1 MHLLPI
7 LFVFVPIFTAI
18 FIYLFKSDRLSW
30 IVFVGQ
36 ALLIGL
42 FVYYV
47 IEMPADK
54 THLLVIGGTNQLIR
68 ISFYN
73 DITSLSFIA
82 LTLFMW
88 LVILLYTYNT
98 NRKENKFLF
107 FLMFLE
113 GIFLGLIQTNDLFN
127 MFVFL
132 ELIAILVT
140 ILIAYKKTGS
150 SFRAGIYYLL
160 LNTVAAMMFL
170 VGIILI
176 YYTYGTINIQIVMQL
191 MGENSESMT
200 IKLAYILMLSGI
212 SVKAALFPLFTW
224 LPKAHGVAQ
233 STISALLSGL
243 VVKGALYML
252 IRINH
257 QMFALAEYQTS
268 DMLFWIGTTTALVGV
283 MFALSQ
289 KDLKQILAYHT
300 VSQVGIMVMGLSA
313 MEGLSYIGGLMHIF
327 NHALFKSLLFLG
339 AGIIIKA
346 YQTKKVYEIRGV
358 FRTMPWTAILLIVG
372 MLSITG
378 APFFNGFVSKSLIKY
393 EFKYDMIKMVLFT
406 LINIGTVTSFIKFST
421 ILFGPKQ
428 KIKYPRNYKQHI
440 GMSLMALMCLLIG
453 ILYLWLGKS
462 IYQIDL
468 SYVHLFDVWS
478 FLDYAI
484 YLGIGYLFYRY
495 VIHPDYKPTQKLRE
509 FSLTFENANFL
520 FIAYIVT
527 IGLVVILQ
535 K

>member
-1 MHLLPI
+1 MQLIPLA
-7 LFVFVPIFTAI
+7 LVFIPIFTAVI
-18 FIYLFKSDRLSW
+18 IYLFKPGKW
-30 IVFVGQ
+30 AWFVFLGQ
-36 ALLIGL
+36 ALLI
-42 FVYYV
+42 FSFISYV
-47 IEMPADK
+47 LWLPDSL
-54 THLLVIGGTNQLIR
+54 TDLLVIGGTNQMIR

-73 DITSLSFIA
+73 DITSLSFIG
-82 LTLFMW
+82 LTLLMW
-88 LVILLYTYNT
+88 LVILMYTYNT

-113 GIFLGLIQTNDLFN
+113 GIFLGLLQTNDLFN

-140 ILIAYKKTGS
+140 ILISYKKTGS
-150 SFRAGIYYLL
+150 SFRAAIYYLL

-170 VGIILI
+170 IGIILI
-176 YYTYGTINIQIVMQL
+176 YYSYGNINIQVVMS
-191 MGENSESMT
+191 MMAEHSDTMT

-257 QMFALAEYQTS
+257 QMFLGAGYNTAE
-268 DMLFWIGTTTALVGV
+268 MLFWIGVTTAIVGV

-313 MEGLSYIGGLMHIF
+313 MEGLSYMGGFLHIF
-327 NHALFKSLLFLG
+327 NHALFKSLLFMG
-339 AGIIIKA
+339 AGIVIKA
-346 YQTKKVYEIRGV
+346 YQTKKVYEIKGV

-372 MLSITG
+372 MLSISG
-378 APFFNGFVSKSLIKY
+378 APFFNGFVSKSLVKY
-393 EFKYDMIKMVLFT
+393 AFKYDMLKMILFT
-406 LINIGTVTSFIKFST
+406 IINIGTVTSFIKFST

-428 KIKYPRNYKQHI
+428 KINYPKNYKQHL
-440 GMSLMALMCLLIG
+440 GMSVIAVLCLLIG
-453 ILYLWLGKS
+453 VLYVPMGQWLYKV
-462 IYQIDL
+462 DL
-468 SYVHLFDVWS
+468 SYVHLFDVMS
-478 FLDYAI
+478 FVDYAL
-484 YLGIGYLFYRY
+484 YVGVGYLFYQY
-495 VIHPDYKPTQKLRE
+495 VIHKDYVPIQKIRG
-509 FSLTFENANFL
+509 FQLTFENANFL
-520 FIAYIVT
+520 YIVYIAI
-527 IGLVVILQ
+527 IGLVVIL
-535 K
+535 

>member
-1 MHLLPI
+1 MNLIPL
-7 LFVFVPIFTAI
+7 LFVFIPIFTAVI
-18 FIYLFKSDRLSW
+18 IYLFKTDKFAW

-36 ALLIGL
+36 IALIVL
-42 FVYYV
+42 FVLYLNWLPSSLTQY
-47 IEMPADK
+47 
-54 THLLVIGGTNQLIR
+54 LVIGGTDERIR

-73 DITSLSFIA
+73 DITSLSFIG
-82 LTLFMW
+82 LTLLLW
-88 LVILLYTYNT
+88 LVILLYTFNT

-107 FLMFLE
+107 FLLFLE
-113 GIFLGLIQTNDLFN
+113 GVFLGLIQTNDLFN

-140 ILIAYKKTGS
+140 ILIAYKKTGA
-150 SFRAGIYYLL
+150 SFRAAIYYLL

-176 YYTYGTINIQIVMQL
+176 YYSYGTINIQIVKEL
-191 MGENSESMT
+191 IGEHSDTMT

-257 QMFALAEYQTS
+257 QMFLGAGYQTE
-268 DMLFWIGTTTALVGV
+268 DLLFWVGTATALVGV

-300 VSQVGIMVMGLSA
+300 VSQVGLMIMGLSA
-313 MEGLSYIGGLMHIF
+313 IQGLSYFGGFMHIF
-327 NHALFKSLLFLG
+327 NHALFKSLLFMG
-339 AGIIIKA
+339 AGIVIKA

-358 FRTMPWTAILLIVG
+358 FKTMPWTAILLIIG
-372 MLSITG
+372 MLSISG

-393 EFKYDMIKMVLFT
+393 EFKTDMVKMILFT

-421 ILFGPKQ
+421 ILFGPK
-428 KIKYPRNYKQHI
+428 KKLNYPKNIKQHL
-440 GMSLMALMCLLIG
+440 GMSLVAVMCLAIG
-453 ILYLWLGKS
+453 IFYLPLGEF
-462 IYQIDL
+462 IYGIDL
-468 SYVHLFDVWS
+468 SYVHLYDVLT
-478 FLDYAI
+478 FVDYCLYVA
-484 YLGIGYLFYRY
+484 IGYLFYHF
-495 VIHPDYKPTQKLRE
+495 VIHKDFVPIQKLRD
-509 FSLTFENANFL
+509 FSMTFENANFL
-520 FIAYIVT
+520 YIVYIVI
-527 IGLVVILQ
+527 IGLVVLL
-535 K
+535 

>member
-1 MHLLPI
+1 MSNIPLL
-7 LFVFVPIFTAI
+7 LVFIPIFTAV
-18 FIYLFKSDRLSW
+18 FVYLLKPNKLPW
-30 IVFVGQ
+30 IVFIGQ
-36 ALLIGL
+36 AINIFLFIIYVISLNGHLEHLLI
-42 FVYYV
+42 
-47 IEMPADK
+47 
-54 THLLVIGGTNQLIR
+54 IGGTEEMIR

-88 LVILLYTYNT
+88 FVILMYTYNA
-98 NRKENKFLF
+98 NKKENKFLF

-113 GIFLGLIQTNDLFN
+113 GIFLGLLQTNDLFN

-170 VGIILI
+170 IGIILI
-176 YYTYGTINIQIVMQL
+176 YYTYGNINIQVIKQM
-191 MGENSESMT
+191 MGENSQTMT
-200 IKLAYILMLSGI
+200 VKLAYILMISGI

-257 QMFALAEYQTS
+257 QMFILANYQTA

-283 MFALSQ
+283 SFALCQ

-313 MEGLSYIGGLMHIF
+313 MEGLSYFGGFMHIF

-339 AGIIIKA
+339 AGIVIKA
-346 YQTKKVYEIRGV
+346 YQKKKVSEIQGV
-358 FRTMPWTAILLIVG
+358 LKTMPWTAILLIVG

-378 APFFNGFVSKSLIKY
+378 APFFNGFVSKSLVKY
-393 EFKYDMIKMVLFT
+393 SFKYDMVKMILFT

-428 KIKYPRNYKQHI
+428 QVKTPRNMKQHL
-440 GMSLMALMCLLIG
+440 GMTVIAVMCLVIG
-453 ILYLWLGKS
+453 IFYLGLGQS

-468 SYVHLFDVWS
+468 SYVHLYDVMS
-478 FLDYAI
+478 YVDYAI
-484 YLGIGYLFYRY
+484 YVIVGYLFYHH
-495 VIHPDYKPTQKLRE
+495 IIKKDYKIIQHMRA
-509 FSLTFENANFL
+509 FSITFENANFL
-520 FIAYIVT
+520 YVIFIVIV
-527 IGLVVILQ
+527 GLVVIL
-535 K
+535 